1 MFSMHKVIKVG
12 IILVILC
19 LRTDPNLP
27 RHRRFMDILNCQILN
42 IESCLP
48 LAAFISTELKF
59 WLCVHCCASSKTL
72 VVLSLL
78 FHYLIDTCYILPNP
92 SIEHSFNRSLE
103 VKEFCATFFQI
114 RFSLCEF
121 LFKSDT
127 NLFRESL
134 FKSEYI
140 VFDESQLA
148 VREVKL
154 VNYLLA
160 FWKYFCSND
169 LI

>member
-1 MFSMHKVIKVG
+1 M
-12 IILVILC
+12 
-19 LRTDPNLP
+19 
-27 RHRRFMDILNCQILN
+27 
-42 IESCLP
+42 
-48 LAAFISTELKF
+48 
-59 WLCVHCCASSKTL
+59 
-72 VVLSLL
+72 LSLL
-78 FHYLIDTCYILPNP
+78 FHYLIDTCYILAN
-92 SIEHSFNRSLE
+92 SSVEHSFNRSLE
-103 VKEFCATFFQI
+103 VKKFSAALFQI

-160 FWKYFCSND
+160 F
-169 LI
+169 